1 MPMAKKSNASMTLPS
16 KTRVTIRCS
25 ALVTESMSIHNT
37 DPSPNSGRANAGW
50 RTVLSAV
57 LVRTAW
63 FCILLLCFTG
73 LKAYST
79 FSDFPRPGAS
89 EPLTDVAA
97 FNESAGIFIDR
108 VTDGPFLW
116 LHRFVSPAIAVW
128 LPWVFWTTVLYML
141 SALLH
146 RPRSVFRRSSS
157 TQ

>member
-1 MPMAKKSNASMTLPS
+1 MANRTLRGSCSHGLVLHPASLLHRIEGLFNVFRFPPS
-16 KTRVTIRCS
+16 
-25 ALVTESMSIHNT
+25 
-37 DPSPNSGRANAGW
+37 
-50 RTVLSAV
+50 
-57 LVRTAW
+57 
-63 FCILLLCFTG
+63 
-73 LKAYST
+73 
-79 FSDFPRPGAS
+79 GAS